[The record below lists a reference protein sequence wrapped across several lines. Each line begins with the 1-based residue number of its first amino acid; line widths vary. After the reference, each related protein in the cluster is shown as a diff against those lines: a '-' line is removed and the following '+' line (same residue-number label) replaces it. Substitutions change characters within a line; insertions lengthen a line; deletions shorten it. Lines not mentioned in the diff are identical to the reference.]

1 MSLQTYWCLLLF
13 SHTHT
18 HCCLSLYYLVKSGF
32 GLLSLLWRA
41 VCLIFLMSASSCV
54 VCVLTAA
61 ERRRRLLRG
70 LRGPLL
76 GGTWTRT
83 VPLVTLPNVSIDG
96 RETCWIAVP
105 NKAGAKTKSGL
116 AGWGWGSFCWQT
128 SSLPCRGDSLMAVR
142 AELI

>member
-1 MSLQTYWCLLLF
+1 MSLQTYWRLLLF

-54 VCVLTAA
+54 VCVLTVV

-70 LRGPLL
+70 LRVPCWEGLGPGPCLWSRFQMFPL
-76 GGTWTRT
+76 MGEKHVGSPSQTKPEPKLNQAWPAGG
-83 VPLVTLPNVSIDG
+83 G
-96 RETCWIAVP
+96 
-105 NKAGAKTKSGL
+105 
-116 AGWGWGSFCWQT
+116 GSFCWQA
-128 SSLPCRGDSLMAVR
+128 SSLPCRSDSLMAVR